1 MDTYKII
8 PLCLGRIWRPRSN
21 MVYGSG
27 DDTVTAYPLISYY
40 IEGNGHQII
49 VDTGGTAPNGEKWMP
64 YERKSDEGMEAQLK
78 KTGVDPGD
86 IDTVILTHL
95 HWDHAGNN
103 GLFAN
108 AKFYVQRLECEDLN
122 RPGVDTA
129 VVSKT
134 SYIPV
139 DGDKELYP
147 GIRLILAPGHS
158 AGMQCVLVSVAQGR
172 YLLTGDLI
180 PLYENWEADP
190 KIPNGGM
197 YDLEVI
203 TESIR
208 KVEKICDQILPGHDG
223 RVFERLVMKKTVRG
237 NERSVVPK
245 SPEQWKRLKIAPE
258 YYE

>member
-8 PLCLGRIWRPRSN
+8 PLCLGHIQRPRSN
-21 MVYGSG
+21 MVYGCG
-27 DDTVTAYPLISYY
+27 DDTVTTYPLISYY
-40 IEGNGHQII
+40 IEGNGHKII
-49 VDTGGTAPNGEKWMP
+49 VDTGGTAPDGEKWMP
-64 YERKSDEGMEAQLK
+64 YERKSNESMEMQLK
-78 KTGVDPGD
+78 KIDVDPMD
-86 IDTVILTHL
+86 IDTVILTYL

-108 AKFYVQRLECEDLN
+108 AKFYVQRLECADLN
-122 RPGVDTA
+122 QPGVDTA

-158 AGMQCVLVSVAQGR
+158 AGMQCVLVSAGQGR

-208 KVEKICDQILPGHDG
+208 KVEKICDHILPGHDNI
-223 RVFERLVMKKTVRG
+223 VFERLCHEATVKG
-237 NERSVVPK
+237 
-245 SPEQWKRLKIAPE
+245 IC
-258 YYE
+258 